1 MAEFKTP
8 TIKRC
13 KTRIEDNPEL
23 QTPIKIPASPF
34 LQQIGYGCG
43 KETYQYLKLLLLSIN
58 IVLIYVNRSY
68 CI

>member
-8 TIKRC
+8 TIKKY
-13 KTRIEDNPEL
+13 KTRVEDNPEL

-43 KETYQYLKLLLLSIN
+43 KET
-58 IVLIYVNRSY
+58 
-68 CI
+68 